1 MIRRPPQPTL
11 TYTLFPYPTLFR
23 SLVNCAALA
32 IFSRLSSLGTIG
44 LTQTLPALLE
54 PLLDAGSISLETTAS
69 FHALG
74 GCWRFEHLG
83 AQLAKFEKPRREDIF
98 GILANDAVE
107 DRRDAWDMRGL
118 VEAGRSEEHTS
129 ELQSL
134 MRISYAGFC
143 LKKTKY
149 TN

>member
-23 SLVNCAALA
+23 SLGNCAALS
-32 IFSRLSSLGTIG
+32 IFGRRSSRGTIS

-54 PLLDAGSISLETTAS
+54 PLLDAGPISLETTAS

-74 GCWRFEHLG
+74 GCWTFEHLG
-83 AQLAKFEKPRREDIF
+83 AELAQAEKPRREDIF

-107 DRRDAWDMRGL
+107 DRWYACDLRGL
-118 VEAGRSEEHTS
+118 AEAGISEPNRTPTPNTGV
-129 ELQSL
+129 
-134 MRISYAGFC
+134 GFVQVTERATR
-143 LKKTKY
+143 KKR
-149 TN
+149 